1 MKNLYLGGHVLQKG
15 SRAASAVHLGAAF
28 GPVSPWALPSETNPH
43 DGCPGDLLVG
53 GTGWIERRVPGGNG
67 ATPQEPGEERDTP
80 INMLRAGDVHRH
92 PPMAL
97 EDSPFAGERK
107 WFIPLGFFGSPSP
120 GLEGA
125 GKTSLL
131 YQLKLDE
138 NVRAIPV
145 LGFNV
150 EAVEYKNL
158 SLSVSWCGISIRT
171 SAMGGGS
178 QIGKHLFC

>member
-1 MKNLYLGGHVLQKG
+1 MCCKKEAGLRQPCISAQPSAQSRHGPCLQRRILMMGVL
-15 SRAASAVHLGAAF
+15 V
-28 GPVSPWALPSETNPH
+28 T
-43 DGCPGDLLVG
+43 C
-53 GTGWIERRVPGGNG
+53 GNG
-67 ATPQEPGEERDTP
+67 ATPQEPGEDRDTP
-80 INMLRAGDVHRH
+80 INMLREGDVHRH

-171 SAMGGGS
+171 SALGGGS